1 MAEGARLESV
11 CILTGT
17 QGSNP
22 CLSAHININTTLTLV
37 PGLLLRNDITRQIGC
52 RVQPRKQRLWKGGNP
67 IAERKRKGIFAK
79 GI

>member
-22 CLSAHININTTLTLV
+22 CLSAYFNINTTITLV
-37 PGLLLRNDITRQIGC
+37 PGLCSGTALSLIAEYLPEWYQAGG
-52 RVQPRKQRLWKGGNP
+52 QPRNQRYNAVGYRARAP
-67 IAERKRKGIFAK
+67 
-79 GI
+79 

>member
-22 CLSAHININTTLTLV
+22 CLSAQININTTIKQVLQDEDIGQKPSEVSSKIYRLVRMLDLT
-37 PGLLLRNDITRQIGC
+37 
-52 RVQPRKQRLWKGGNP
+52 
-67 IAERKRKGIFAK
+67 F
-79 GI
+79 